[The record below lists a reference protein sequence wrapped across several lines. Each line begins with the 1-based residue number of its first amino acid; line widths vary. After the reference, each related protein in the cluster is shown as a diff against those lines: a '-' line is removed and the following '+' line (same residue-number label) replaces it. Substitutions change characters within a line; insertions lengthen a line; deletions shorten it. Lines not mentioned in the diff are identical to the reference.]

1 MHMYKNGSYDVD
13 CSNHVNL
20 KDPKRDLRSDNDTI
34 FKCEHNFFFRAGALV
49 NRLPRSVKFRDGA
62 GLKKQILY
70 CCCCCCWG
78 FTALLLGF
86 LVPASSLKQCPLVS
100 ARDTITE

>member
-1 MHMYKNGSYDVD
+1 MPGG
-13 CSNHVNL
+13 
-20 KDPKRDLRSDNDTI
+20 RD
-34 FKCEHNFFFRAGALV
+34 NFFVFTPSLRHYHG
-49 NRLPRSVKFRDGA
+49 
-62 GLKKQILY
+62 
-70 CCCCCCWG
+70 CCCCWG